1 MHHGVPSLEKKQG
14 KLIVKQTNVNEVYQ
28 ILGPP
33 STKSAFDNDV
43 YIYIERKTT
52 KGSLMKLGSNKL
64 IVNNVLILEINNYG
78 ILEKKDFLNIDD
90 MKKIKFS
97 ENQTDAGLLK
107 RSFIYDFLSSMRQKI
122 NDPLGQRAKKRRETN
137 QR

>member
-122 NDPLGQRAKKRRETN
+122 NDPVGKRRKRAK
-137 QR
+137 